1 MNLKYTKE
9 ERKTNMEELN
19 LHTLEK
25 MMKKMS
31 KRSKLYLLIKKEIE
45 SRGNWK
51 PQARGKAFTSNDPRR
66 NDFTK
71 R

>member
-1 MNLKYTKE
+1 
-9 ERKTNMEELN
+9 MEELN

-45 SRGNWK
+45 SRGNWRCA
-51 PQARGKAFTSNDPRR
+51 PRGRAFTGKNDPRR
-66 NDFTK
+66 NDLTK